1 MNLSTLFG
9 WIITMVG
16 AVGMATFIWI
26 GLSALGQLLL
36 LYYKT
41 TFEIKRGRNLAT
53 AVRKEW
59 VQFLHKR
66 PWDCWDEWEVVE
78 DKYNSDAAQ
87 TFRKMTVMTGMKW
100 RPDFWKNR

>member
-1 MNLSTLFG
+1 MSLSSLFDWAYTIAAAMG
-9 WIITMVG
+9 CAML
-16 AVGMATFIWI
+16 IWI
-26 GLSALGQLLL
+26 FLSAIGQLLF

-41 TFEIKRGRNLAT
+41 SIEIGRGRNLAV

-87 TFRKMTVMTGMKW
+87 TFRKMTNMTGMKW
-100 RPDFWKNR
+100 RSGFWK